1 MLFQER
7 VENYAINFLE
17 EEIKT
22 IDELLKRKNT
32 SDNEKGI
39 LEKLRNM
46 YLKDLEELE
55 KLQRKTE
62 RNLQERK
69 RSFLQVVILIQTIG

>member
-7 VENYAINFLE
+7 VNNYAINFLE

-39 LEKLRNM
+39 LEGLRNM

-55 KLQRKTE
+55 KL
-62 RNLQERK
+62 
-69 RSFLQVVILIQTIG
+69 I

>member
-17 EEIKT
+17 EEIQT

-32 SDNEKGI
+32 SGNEKGI

-55 KLQRKTE
+55 KL
-62 RNLQERK
+62 
-69 RSFLQVVILIQTIG
+69 I

>member
-1 MLFQER
+1 MIFQER

-32 SDNEKGI
+32 SDNEKRI
-39 LEKLRNM
+39 LEGLRNM
-46 YLKDLEELE
+46 YLTDLEELE
-55 KLQRKTE
+55 KL
-62 RNLQERK
+62 NM
-69 RSFLQVVILIQTIG
+69 

>member
-1 MLFQER
+1 MLYKER

-22 IDELLKRKNT
+22 IDELLKRKNP

-39 LEKLRNM
+39 LEGLRNM

-55 KLQRKTE
+55 KL
-62 RNLQERK
+62 
-69 RSFLQVVILIQTIG
+69 I

>member
-1 MLFQER
+1 MLFRER
-7 VENYAINFLE
+7 IENYAINFLE

-22 IDELLKRKNT
+22 IDKLLKRKNT

-46 YLKDLEELE
+46 YLEDLEELE
-55 KLQRKTE
+55 KL
-62 RNLQERK
+62 
-69 RSFLQVVILIQTIG
+69 I

>member
-46 YLKDLEELE
+46 YLEDLE
-55 KLQRKTE
+55 KLEK
-62 RNLQERK
+62 
-69 RSFLQVVILIQTIG
+69 LI

>member
-46 YLKDLEELE
+46 YLEDLEELE
-55 KLQRKTE
+55 KL
-62 RNLQERK
+62 
-69 RSFLQVVILIQTIG
+69 I

>member
-32 SDNEKGI
+32 SDNEKDI

-55 KLQRKTE
+55 KL
-62 RNLQERK
+62 
-69 RSFLQVVILIQTIG
+69 I

>member
-55 KLQRKTE
+55 KL
-62 RNLQERK
+62 
-69 RSFLQVVILIQTIG
+69 I

>member
-7 VENYAINFLE
+7 IENYAINFLE

-22 IDELLKRKNT
+22 IDKLLKRKNI
-32 SDNEKGI
+32 SDEEKGI
-39 LEKLRNM
+39 LEGLRNM

-55 KLQRKTE
+55 KL
-62 RNLQERK
+62 
-69 RSFLQVVILIQTIG
+69 I

>member
-22 IDELLKRKNT
+22 IDKLLKRKNT

-46 YLKDLEELE
+46 YLEDLEELE
-55 KLQRKTE
+55 KL
-62 RNLQERK
+62 
-69 RSFLQVVILIQTIG
+69 I

>member
-17 EEIKT
+17 EEIQT

-55 KLQRKTE
+55 KL
-62 RNLQERK
+62 
-69 RSFLQVVILIQTIG
+69 I

>member
-7 VENYAINFLE
+7 IENYAINFLE

-22 IDELLKRKNT
+22 IDKLLKRKNP

-39 LEKLRNM
+39 LEGLRNM

-55 KLQRKTE
+55 KL
-62 RNLQERK
+62 
-69 RSFLQVVILIQTIG
+69 I

>member
-39 LEKLRNM
+39 LEGLRNM

-55 KLQRKTE
+55 KL
-62 RNLQERK
+62 
-69 RSFLQVVILIQTIG
+69 I

>member
-7 VENYAINFLE
+7 VENYAINFLS

-46 YLKDLEELE
+46 YLEDLEELE
-55 KLQRKTE
+55 KL
-62 RNLQERK
+62 
-69 RSFLQVVILIQTIG
+69 I

>member
-7 VENYAINFLE
+7 VENYAVNFLE

-22 IDELLKRKNT
+22 IDKLLKRKNI
-32 SDNEKGI
+32 SDEEKGI

-46 YLKDLEELE
+46 YLEDLEELE
-55 KLQRKTE
+55 KL
-62 RNLQERK
+62 
-69 RSFLQVVILIQTIG
+69 I